1 MSSLKQYPFEVLFAI
16 ASNLEKKD
24 QLTFLTVCKAW
35 YRPLLESIYN
45 QVEIDNLKTFR
56 SFLVSITH
64 HRHLPNLYVRKL
76 KLPST
81 TGIYEWDQNERSMT
95 FTEFELLA
103 RHCTNLTEIS
113 FFGNG
118 YWAWMNKLDLSKLWL
133 RLTKLP
139 LSFGVQDSYHV
150 FQSMATRLVSF
161 ELGMNFPGPFYVM
174 NLLPLMNNLQTIYIH
189 DRKLSMDLSC
199 LKNIKYLRNLTLL
212 TNVSPNKYDI
222 HPVQPNLKTLTCAID
237 DPNSNWFPIL
247 KALYKNI
254 ICVSIY
260 LIVDKHNTGDK
271 LLRMIGAVLDMIHD
285 TNIQQVKTFFPN
297 IDDFAL
303 AVESA
308 IMDTVYDYT
317 IWDKSGTLST
327 INLDIRYFDHSGF
340 VFSHN
345 SFESVFSRQNV
356 QEHVFKLATS
366 RPDDS
371 NCNYEVDFLVDIIK
385 PPINL
390 QLKKLS
396 VTIATSLYHTRLPE
410 IKDTRLF
417 YLDTTLDHFPYLD
430 SFTLI
435 VDVKEV
441 NPNSKSKIWTD
452 RVNCTELTISNFRL
466 RKPHSFIHFLTIQSA
481 KINRSV
487 YHYLFKFCRY
497 LWKLH
502 LVDCHFSDDETVIAL
517 EYLCLQNHV
526 ELRNYWWN
534 KKAIRSQCFN
544 IRFCFEV
551 FGLILLR
558 LLISSIPRGVGIEES
573 QTEEVYYSRTVQLLE
588 GSAFNDFSDVGDEMA
603 MSIRYQT
610 YQGVAAAIM
619 RYRGTC

>member
-24 QLTFLTVCKAW
+24 QLSFLTVCKAW
-35 YRPLLESIYN
+35 YRPLLESLYN

-64 HRHLPNLYVRKL
+64 HRHFPNLYVKKL

-81 TGIYEWDQNERSMT
+81 TGINDWDQNERCVT

-103 RHCTNLTEIS
+103 RHCTNLTELS

-118 YWAWMNKLDLSKLWL
+118 YWAWMNKLDLSKMWL

-139 LSFGVQDSYHV
+139 LSFGVKDSYYV
-150 FQSMATRLVSF
+150 FQSMATRLVSL
-161 ELGMNFPGPFYVM
+161 ELGINFSAPLYVM
-174 NLLPLMNNLQTIYIH
+174 DLLPLMNNLQTVYIH
-189 DRKLSMDLSC
+189 DRKLLIDLAC
-199 LKNIKYLRNLTLL
+199 LKNMKHLRNLTLL
-212 TNVSPNKYDI
+212 TKVAPNHYDT
-222 HPVQPNLKTLTCAID
+222 HLAQPDLKIFTCAID
-237 DPNSNWFPIL
+237 DPNSTWFAIL
-247 KALYKNI
+247 RTLYKNVDN
-254 ICVSIY
+254 VSLY
-260 LIVDKHNTGDK
+260 LVVDQHNTGDK
-271 LLRMIGAVLDMIHD
+271 LLRMVGAVLDMIHV

-303 AVESA
+303 AVESV

-317 IWDKSGTLST
+317 IWDKSGVLST
-327 INLDIRYFDHSGF
+327 INLDVKYFDHSGF

-366 RPDDS
+366 RPDD
-371 NCNYEVDFLVDIIK
+371 NHRNYEVDFLVDIIK
-385 PPINL
+385 SPINL

-396 VTIATSLYHTRLPE
+396 MTIATSLYYTRLPE
-410 IKDTRLF
+410 IRDTRLVF
-417 YLDTTLDHFPYLD
+417 LDTILDHFPNLD
-430 SFTLI
+430 SFTLT

-441 NPNSKSKIWTD
+441 NPDSKPKIWNG
-452 RVNCTELTISNFRL
+452 RANCTELTISKL
-466 RKPHSFIHFLTIQSA
+466 LPKKSHSFIHVLNIQSV

-502 LVDCHFSDDETVIAL
+502 LTDCYFNDDETIIAL

-526 ELRNYWWN
+526 ELV
-534 KKAIRSQCFN
+534 I
-544 IRFCFEV
+544 V
-551 FGLILLR
+551 
-558 LLISSIPRGVGIEES
+558 
-573 QTEEVYYSRTVQLLE
+573 
-588 GSAFNDFSDVGDEMA
+588 
-603 MSIRYQT
+603 
-610 YQGVAAAIM
+610 
-619 RYRGTC
+619 